1 MVCGTRA
8 SHALRSVVVVTGWT
22 AALSL
27 AVMPAPLASAT
38 NKKLERQAVRQGEIS
53 LDVRLKCLTML
64 DERIA
69 LMNALTVTAK
79 GQITLKKEIMRHLGI
94 HPGDKVAVEKLA
106 DGRIE
111 IRPVKPTGKIS
122 DVFGML
128 KRKGQQPVSIE
139 EMNEVIGKGWG
150 GEL

>member
-1 MVCGTRA
+1 ME
-8 SHALRSVVVVTGWT
+8 AL
-22 AALSL
+22 LE
-27 AVMPAPLASAT
+27 SAR
-38 NKKLERQAVRQGEIS
+38 NKKLGRPAVRQIEID
-53 LDVRLKCLTML
+53 LNVRLKCLTMPY
-64 DERIA
+64 ERIT

-122 DVFGML
+122 EVFGML
-128 KRKGQQPVSIE
+128 KRQGQRPVSIE
-139 EMNEVIGKGWG
+139 EMNEVIAKGWAG
-150 GEL
+150 AL